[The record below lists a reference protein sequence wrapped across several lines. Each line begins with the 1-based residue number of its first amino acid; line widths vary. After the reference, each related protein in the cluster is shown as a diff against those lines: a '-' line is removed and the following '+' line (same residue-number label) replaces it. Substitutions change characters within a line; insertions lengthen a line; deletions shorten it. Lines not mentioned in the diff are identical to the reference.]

1 MTRAFK
7 IYNSLGYAIDILAD
21 LNTFGY
27 SPEGLGVQFDNT
39 TVNDGASFLLTKQE
53 LAMTD
58 FKIKISFGAINHKAY
73 QAYSEFIDLLNYPP
87 YTLEYTTA
95 AGSWK
100 REMYLTELTKTELTV
115 EDTLQEEFSAQPV
128 TPWYRETTAESGL
141 SDTQD
146 GDGKIYIGN
155 DFKNRIFEGVP
166 TSGYR
171 KGDLWHNVETT
182 TVPSV
187 AAGNFLGD
195 QGIQGPKGLD
205 GKSSYTHI
213 AYATSSTGEGFS
225 QTPTAT
231 TTHVGMYVDQTAT
244 DSTDPSKYKWTLIKG
259 ADGSQGTPGKAG
271 ADGKTPYLH
280 TAYSWSADGT
290 DRFTTIYPRENLLT
304 NTSDFSYNWYAW
316 SGQLSISKTME
327 YNGYP
332 SMVLASSS
340 GPQLSYQHLSLG
352 TLNNST
358 KYTASFWA
366 KADNV
371 GDKARTELW
380 GSIGATDFVLTA
392 DWVRYTTVLTSKPDV
407 NTNISHCIYFVGVPG
422 GNKGN
427 VYIALPKLGNGSLAT
442 PYTPSPLDDPEGAY
456 PKFIGTYTDYTA
468 DNSTDPSK
476 YTWAST
482 APPELGYY
490 KALKDNSSFWF
501 YDWTFIGASISDL
514 TYNSAYDYV
523 YQNNS
528 GSGKLGSTKSSG
540 YVYDYIYEE
549 TPQNGGGIFGLKNN
563 SIYMGINTGSPL
575 NITIYGPSTN
585 PYWQVIQNSQV
596 VATDGFNIVIPEDS
610 RLEVSSNP
618 RDQYAYLISA
628 DGTKAKAYPM
638 QDLTRD
644 NFVKAPIGQSTLAVY
659 NAKRIKIVLREE
671 RLIV

>member
-58 FKIKISFGAINHKAY
+58 FKIKISFGAIDHKAY
-73 QAYSEFIDLLNYPP
+73 QAYSDFINLLNYPP
-87 YTLEYTTA
+87 YTLEYTTSI
-95 AGSWK
+95 GSWK
-100 REMYLTELTKTELTV
+100 REVYLNELTKTELTV

-171 KGDLWHNVETT
+171 KGDLWHNVET
-182 TVPSV
+182 PY
-187 AAGNFLGD
+187 F
-195 QGIQGPKGLD
+195 
-205 GKSSYTHI
+205 Y
-213 AYATSSTGEGFS
+213 
-225 QTPTAT
+225 
-231 TTHVGMYVDQTAT
+231 VG
-244 DSTDPSKYKWTLIKG
+244 G
-259 ADGSQGTPGKAG
+259 GT
-271 ADGKTPYLH
+271 
-280 TAYSWSADGT
+280 
-290 DRFTTIYPRENLLT
+290 NLLT
-304 NTSDFSYNWYAW
+304 NSRGKFQPNKSITDNWVIYTNLTVYMTQGQQYTVHADASPGLVW
-316 SGQLSISKTME
+316 SGTHAPGVESNNVVLWLVADFTQTVASIISDANTGTGTTFTWNK
-327 YNGYP
+327 P
-332 SMVLASSS
+332 SGTYYLRVNTYKPDSS
-340 GPQLSYQHLSLG
+340 GYAENVMIEQG
-352 TLNNST
+352 TV
-358 KYTASFWA
+358 AHPW
-366 KADNV
+366 
-371 GDKARTELW
+371 
-380 GSIGATDFVLTA
+380 
-392 DWVRYTTVLTSKPDV
+392 
-407 NTNISHCIYFVGVPG
+407 
-422 GNKGN
+422 
-427 VYIALPKLGNGSLAT
+427 
-442 PYTPSPLDDPEGAY
+442 SPAIED
-456 PKFIGTYTDYTA
+456 
-468 DNSTDPSK
+468 S
-476 YTWAST
+476 
-482 APPELGYY
+482 ELGYY
-490 KALKDNSSFWF
+490 KALTDNSSFLF
-501 YDWTFIGASISDL
+501 SDWTFIGASISDL

-549 TPQNGGGIFGLKNN
+549 TPQNGGGVFGLKNN
-563 SIYMGINTGSPL
+563 SIYMGIKTGSPL
-575 NITIYGPSTN
+575 TITIYGPSTN

-659 NAKRIKIVLREE
+659 NAKRVKIVLREE
-671 RLIV
+671 RLTV

>member
-58 FKIKISFGAINHKAY
+58 FKIKISFGAIDHKAY
-73 QAYSEFIDLLNYPP
+73 QAYSDFINLLNYPP
-87 YTLEYTTA
+87 YTLEYTTSI
-95 AGSWK
+95 GSWK
-100 REMYLTELTKTELTV
+100 REVYLNELTKTELTV

-171 KGDLWHNVETT
+171 KGDLWHNIETS

-213 AYATSSTGEGFS
+213 AYATSSTGEGFG

-244 DSTDPSKYKWTLIKG
+244 DSNDPAKYKWTLIKD
-259 ADGSQGTPGKAG
+259 ADGSQGVPGKPAV
-271 ADGKTPYLH
+271 DGKTPYLH
-280 TAYSWSADGT
+280 IAYADSADGT
-290 DRFTTIYPRENLLT
+290 DGFYVGGGTNLLT
-304 NTSDFSYNWYAW
+304 GTNKDISITSDATDRYSAWFNIDTGFSFEH
-316 SGQLSISKTME
+316 GKTYTFSTE
-327 YNGYP
+327 
-332 SMVLASSS
+332 AK
-340 GPQLSYQHLSLG
+340 
-352 TLNNST
+352 NST
-358 KYTASFWA
+358 DKIAEASIRVWDHSTNTEVAIYAFP
-366 KADNV
+366 AD
-371 GDKARTELW
+371 GQRH
-380 GSIGATDFVLTA
+380 SITFTIPNDSHNYHLLFYAGHAGITPGVDV
-392 DWVRYTTVLTSKPDV
+392 TTTY
-407 NTNISHCIYFVGVPG
+407 HH
-422 GNKGN
+422 
-427 VYIALPKLGNGSLAT
+427 PKLEFGTVAT
-442 PYTPSPLDDPEGAY
+442 PWSPAPSEAHPIY
-456 PKFIGTYTDYTA
+456 MGTYTDYTQA
-468 DNSTDPSK
+468 DSLDPTK
-476 YTWAST
+476 YQWLQIKGEKS
-482 APPELGYY
+482 ELGYY
-490 KALKDNSSFWF
+490 KALKDNSSFLF
-501 YDWTFIGASISDL
+501 SDWTFIGASISDL

-540 YVYDYIYEE
+540 YVYDYIYEDE
-549 TPQNGGGIFGLKNN
+549 PQNGGGVFGLKNN

-618 RDQYAYLISA
+618 RDQYAYLISS

-644 NFVKAPIGQSTLAVY
+644 NFVKAPIGQSTLAVF
-659 NAKRIKIVLREE
+659 NAERIKIVLREE